1 MRLHLVRHGETDINA
16 SGRLQ
21 GTTNSTL
28 TDRGHA
34 QARELALASLAWN
47 PIAVYSSPLQRA
59 RGVASAIADLSG
71 LPVTDEPRIIE
82 MEMGDLEGV
91 TVQEMRDGWP
101 ELYQGW
107 RRDASSVTM
116 PGGESL
122 GDVQRRAMAAIN
134 EIDERYGPNDTV
146 IAVTHNFTIR
156 CIVASVIDLPLA
168 NINHMDL
175 SLGSRTTITSGR
187 RGRRLATFNAVD
199 HLAPANRTSY

>member
-1 MRLHLVRHGETDINA
+1 MKLHLVRHGETDINA

-28 TDRGHA
+28 TPRGRA
-34 QARELALASLAWN
+34 QARELAVASLTWD
-47 PIAVYSSPLQRA
+47 PVAVYSSPLQRA
-59 RGVASAIADLSG
+59 RGVAGAIADLSG
-71 LPVTDEPRIIE
+71 LSVTDEPRIIE
-82 MEMGDLEGV
+82 MDMGDLEGV

-101 ELYQGW
+101 DLYQGW

-122 GDVQRRAMAAIN
+122 GDVQRRAMAAVN
-134 EIDERYGPNDTV
+134 ELDERYDADDTV

-156 CIVASVIDLPLA
+156 CIVAAVIDLPLA

-187 RGRRLATFNAVD
+187 RGRRLAAYNAVD
-199 HLAPANRTSY
+199 HLTPANRTSY

>member
-28 TDRGHA
+28 TSRGRA
-34 QARELALASLAWN
+34 QARELAVASLTWN
-47 PIAVYSSPLQRA
+47 PVAVYSSPLQRA

-71 LPVTDEPRIIE
+71 LSVTDEPRIIE
-82 MEMGDLEGV
+82 MHMGDLEGV

-101 ELYQGW
+101 DLYQGW

-122 GDVQRRAMAAIN
+122 GDVQLRAMAAIN
-134 EIDERYGPNDTV
+134 ELDERYDADDTV
-146 IAVTHNFTIR
+146 VAVTHNFTIR
-156 CIVASVIDLPLA
+156 CIVAAVIDLPLA

-187 RGRRLATFNAVD
+187 RGRRLAAYNAVD
-199 HLAPANRTSY
+199 HLTPANRTSY

>member
-1 MRLHLVRHGETDINA
+1 MKLHLVRHGETDINA

-28 TDRGHA
+28 TPRGRA
-34 QARELALASLAWN
+34 QARELAVASLTWD
-47 PIAVYSSPLQRA
+47 PVAVYSSPLQRA
-59 RGVASAIADLSG
+59 RGVAGAIADLSG
-71 LPVTDEPRIIE
+71 LSVTDEPRIIE
-82 MEMGDLEGV
+82 MDMGDLEGV

-101 ELYQGW
+101 DLYQGW

-122 GDVQRRAMAAIN
+122 GDVQRRAMAAVN
-134 EIDERYGPNDTV
+134 ELDERYDAEDTV

-156 CIVASVIDLPLA
+156 CIVAAVIDLPLA

-187 RGRRLATFNAVD
+187 RGRRLAAYNAVD
-199 HLAPANRTSY
+199 HLTPANRTSY

>member
-28 TDRGHA
+28 TPRGRA
-34 QARELALASLAWN
+34 QARELAVASLTWD
-47 PIAVYSSPLQRA
+47 PVAVYSSPLQRA
-59 RGVASAIADLSG
+59 LGVAGAIGDLSG
-71 LPVTDEPRIIE
+71 LVVTDEPRIIE
-82 MEMGDLEGV
+82 MDMGDLEGV

-101 ELYQGW
+101 DLYQGW

-122 GDVQRRAMAAIN
+122 GDVQRRAMMAV
-134 EIDERYGPNDTV
+134 EELDERYDADDTV

-156 CIVASVIDLPLA
+156 CIVAAVIDLPLA

-187 RGRRLATFNAVD
+187 RGRRLAAYNAVD
-199 HLAPANRTSY
+199 HLTPSNRTAY

>member
-28 TDRGHA
+28 TDRGRA
-34 QARELALASLAWN
+34 QARELAVASLTWN

-71 LPVTDEPRIIE
+71 LSVTDEPRIIE
-82 MEMGDLEGV
+82 MEMGELEGV

-122 GDVQRRAMAAIN
+122 GDVQRRAMAAID
-134 EIDERYGPNDTV
+134 EIDERYGADDTV

>member
-28 TDRGHA
+28 TPRGQA
-34 QARELALASLAWN
+34 QARELAVASLTWD
-47 PIAVYSSPLQRA
+47 PVAVYSSPLQRA
-59 RGVASAIADLSG
+59 RGVAGAIANLSG
-71 LPVTDEPRIIE
+71 LSVTDEPRIIE
-82 MEMGDLEGV
+82 MDMGDLEGV

-101 ELYQGW
+101 DLYQGW

-122 GDVQRRAMAAIN
+122 GDVQLRAMAAIN
-134 EIDERYGPNDTV
+134 ELDERYDADDTV

-156 CIVASVIDLPLA
+156 CIVAAVIDLPLA

-187 RGRRLATFNAVD
+187 RGRRLAAYNAVD
-199 HLAPANRTSY
+199 HLSAANRTGY

>member
-21 GTTNSTL
+21 GTTNSIL
-28 TDRGHA
+28 TARGRA
-34 QARELALASLAWN
+34 QARELAVASLTWN
-47 PIAVYSSPLQRA
+47 PVAVYSSPLQRA
-59 RGVASAIADLSG
+59 RGVAGAIADLSG
-71 LPVTDEPRIIE
+71 LDVTDEPRIIE
-82 MEMGDLEGV
+82 MDMGDLEGV

-101 ELYQGW
+101 DLYQGW

-122 GDVQRRAMAAIN
+122 GDVQQRAMAAID
-134 EIDERYGPNDTV
+134 EIDERYDADDTI

-156 CIVASVIDLPLA
+156 CIVAAVIDLPLA

-187 RGRRLATFNAVD
+187 RGRRLAAYNAVD
-199 HLAPANRTSY
+199 HLTVANRTSY

>member
-1 MRLHLVRHGETDINA
+1 MKLHLVRHGETDINA

-28 TDRGHA
+28 TPRGRA
-34 QARELALASLAWN
+34 QARELAVASLTWN
-47 PIAVYSSPLQRA
+47 PVAVYSSPLQRA

-71 LPVTDEPRIIE
+71 LSVTDEPRIIE
-82 MEMGDLEGV
+82 MDMGDLEGV

-101 ELYQGW
+101 DLYQGW

-122 GDVQRRAMAAIN
+122 GDVQLRAMAAI
-134 EIDERYGPNDTV
+134 EELDGRYDAEDTI

-156 CIVASVIDLPLA
+156 CIVAAVIDLPLA

-199 HLAPANRTSY
+199 HLTPANRTTY

>member
-1 MRLHLVRHGETDINA
+1 MKLHLVRHGETDINA

-28 TDRGHA
+28 TPRGRA
-34 QARELALASLAWN
+34 QARELAVASLTWN
-47 PIAVYSSPLQRA
+47 PVAVYSSPLQRA
-59 RGVASAIADLSG
+59 RGVAGAIADLSG
-71 LPVTDEPRIIE
+71 LSVTDEPRIIE
-82 MEMGDLEGV
+82 MDMGDLEGV
-91 TVQEMRDGWP
+91 TVQDMRDGWP
-101 ELYQGW
+101 DLYQGW

-122 GDVQRRAMAAIN
+122 GDVQLRAMAAV
-134 EIDERYGPNDTV
+134 EELDERYDAEDTI

-156 CIVASVIDLPLA
+156 CIVAAVIDLPLA

-199 HLAPANRTSY
+199 HLTPANRTSY

>member
-1 MRLHLVRHGETDINA
+1 MKLHLVRHGETDINA

-28 TDRGHA
+28 TPRGRA
-34 QARELALASLAWN
+34 QARELAVASLTWD
-47 PIAVYSSPLQRA
+47 PVAVYSSPLQRA
-59 RGVASAIADLSG
+59 RGVAGAIADLSG
-71 LPVTDEPRIIE
+71 LSVTDEPRIIE
-82 MEMGDLEGV
+82 MDMGDLEGV

-101 ELYQGW
+101 DLYQGW

-122 GDVQRRAMAAIN
+122 GDVQRRAMAAVN
-134 EIDERYGPNDTV
+134 ELDERYDADDTV

-156 CIVASVIDLPLA
+156 CIVAAVIDLPLA
-168 NINHMDL
+168 NINNMDL

-187 RGRRLATFNAVD
+187 RGRRLAAYNAVD
-199 HLAPANRTSY
+199 HLTPANRTSY

>member
-1 MRLHLVRHGETDINA
+1 MKLHLVRHGETDINA

-21 GTTNSTL
+21 GTTNSIL
-28 TDRGHA
+28 TSRGRA
-34 QARELALASLAWN
+34 QARELAVASLTWN
-47 PIAVYSSPLQRA
+47 PVAVYSSPLQRA
-59 RGVASAIADLSG
+59 RGVAGAIADLSG
-71 LPVTDEPRIIE
+71 LSVTDEPRIIE
-82 MEMGDLEGV
+82 MDMGDLEGV

-101 ELYQGW
+101 DLYQGW

-134 EIDERYGPNDTV
+134 ELDERYDAEDTV

-156 CIVASVIDLPLA
+156 CIVAAVIDLPLA

-187 RGRRLATFNAVD
+187 RGRRLAAYNTVD
-199 HLAPANRTSY
+199 HLTPANRTSY

>member
-21 GTTNSTL
+21 GTTNSAL
-28 TDRGHA
+28 TERGHA
-34 QARELALASLAWN
+34 QARELAIASFTWD
-47 PIAVYSSPLQRA
+47 PVAVYSSPLQRA

-71 LPVTDEPRIIE
+71 LSVTDEPRIIE
-82 MEMGDLEGV
+82 MEMGELEGV
-91 TVQEMRDGWP
+91 TVQQMRDDWP

-122 GDVQRRAMAAIN
+122 GDVQRRAMAAID
-134 EIDERYGPNDTV
+134 EIDERYGADDTI

>member
-1 MRLHLVRHGETDINA
+1 MKLHLVRHGETDINA

-28 TDRGHA
+28 TPRGLA
-34 QARELALASLAWN
+34 QARELAVASLTWDA
-47 PIAVYSSPLQRA
+47 IAVYSSPLQRA
-59 RGVASAIADLSG
+59 RGVAGAIGDLSG
-71 LPVTDEPRIIE
+71 LAVTDEPRIIE
-82 MEMGDLEGV
+82 MDMGDLEGV
-91 TVQEMRDGWP
+91 TVQEMRDDWP
-101 ELYQGW
+101 DLYQGW

-122 GDVQRRAMAAIN
+122 GDVQRRAMAAID
-134 EIDERYGPNDTV
+134 EIDDRYDADDTV

-156 CIVASVIDLPLA
+156 CIVAAVIDLPLA

-187 RGRRLATFNAVD
+187 RGRRLAAYNAVD
-199 HLAPANRTSY
+199 HLTPANRTSY

>member
-1 MRLHLVRHGETDINA
+1 MKLHLVRHGETDINA

-28 TDRGHA
+28 TPRGRA
-34 QARELALASLAWN
+34 QARELAVASLTWN
-47 PIAVYSSPLQRA
+47 PVAVYSSPLQRA
-59 RGVASAIADLSG
+59 RGVAGAIADLSG
-71 LPVTDEPRIIE
+71 LSVTDEPRIIE
-82 MEMGDLEGV
+82 MDMGDLEGV

-101 ELYQGW
+101 DLYQGW

-122 GDVQRRAMAAIN
+122 GDVQLRAMAAV
-134 EIDERYGPNDTV
+134 EELDERYDAEDTI

-156 CIVASVIDLPLA
+156 CIVAAVIDLPLA

-199 HLAPANRTSY
+199 HLTPANRTSY

>member
-21 GTTNSTL
+21 GTTNSIL
-28 TDRGHA
+28 TPRGLA
-34 QARELALASLAWN
+34 QARELAVASLTWN
-47 PIAVYSSPLQRA
+47 PVVVFSSPLQRA
-59 RGVASAIADLSG
+59 RGVAGAIADLSG
-71 LPVTDEPRIIE
+71 LSVTDEPRIIE
-82 MEMGDLEGV
+82 MDMGDLEGV

-101 ELYQGW
+101 DLYQGW

-122 GDVQRRAMAAIN
+122 GDVQRRAMAAID
-134 EIDERYGPNDTV
+134 EMDERYDADDTV

-156 CIVASVIDLPLA
+156 CIVAAVIDLPLA

-187 RGRRLATFNAVD
+187 RGRRLAVFNAVD
-199 HLAPANRTSY
+199 HLSPANRTSY

>member
-1 MRLHLVRHGETDINA
+1 MKLHLVRHGETDINA

-28 TDRGHA
+28 TPRGRA
-34 QARELALASLAWN
+34 QARELAIASLTWN
-47 PIAVYSSPLQRA
+47 PVAVYSSPLQRA
-59 RGVASAIADLSG
+59 RNVAGAIADLSG
-71 LPVTDEPRIIE
+71 LSVNDEPRIIE
-82 MEMGDLEGV
+82 MDMGDLEGV

-101 ELYQGW
+101 DLYQGW

-122 GDVQRRAMAAIN
+122 GDVQRRAMAAID
-134 EIDERYGPNDTV
+134 ELDERYDADDTV

-156 CIVASVIDLPLA
+156 CIVAAVIDLPLA

-187 RGRRLATFNAVD
+187 RGRRLAAYNAVD
-199 HLAPANRTSY
+199 HLTAANRTSY

>member
-28 TDRGHA
+28 TPRGRA
-34 QARELALASLAWN
+34 QARELAVASLTWN
-47 PIAVYSSPLQRA
+47 PVAVYSSPLQRA

-71 LPVTDEPRIIE
+71 LSVTDEPRIIE
-82 MEMGDLEGV
+82 MDMGALEGV

-101 ELYQGW
+101 DLYQGW
-107 RRDASSVTM
+107 RHDASSVTM

-122 GDVQRRAMAAIN
+122 GDVQRRAMKAID
-134 EIDERYGPNDTV
+134 ELDERYDADETV
-146 IAVTHNFTIR
+146 VAVTHNFTIR
-156 CIVASVIDLPLA
+156 CIVAAVIDLPLA

-199 HLAPANRTSY
+199 HLTPANRTSY

>member
-1 MRLHLVRHGETDINA
+1 MKLHLVRHGETDINA

-28 TDRGHA
+28 TPRGRA
-34 QARELALASLAWN
+34 QARELAVASLTWN
-47 PIAVYSSPLQRA
+47 PVAVYSSPLQRA
-59 RGVASAIADLSG
+59 RSVAGAIADLSG

-82 MEMGDLEGV
+82 MEMGELEGV

-101 ELYQGW
+101 DLYQGW

-122 GDVQRRAMAAIN
+122 GDVQLRAMAAI
-134 EIDERYGPNDTV
+134 EELDERYDVEDTI

-156 CIVASVIDLPLA
+156 CIVAAVIDLPLA

-199 HLAPANRTSY
+199 HLTPANRTTY

>member
-1 MRLHLVRHGETDINA
+1 MKLHLVRHGETDINA

-28 TDRGHA
+28 TPRGRA
-34 QARELALASLAWN
+34 QARELAVASLTWN
-47 PIAVYSSPLQRA
+47 PVAVYSSPLQRA
-59 RGVASAIADLSG
+59 RSVAGAIADLSG
-71 LPVTDEPRIIE
+71 LSVTDEPRIIE
-82 MEMGDLEGV
+82 MDMGDLEGV

-101 ELYQGW
+101 DLYQGW

-122 GDVQRRAMAAIN
+122 GDVQLRAMAAI
-134 EIDERYGPNDTV
+134 EELDERYDAEDTI

-156 CIVASVIDLPLA
+156 CIVAAVIDLPLA

-199 HLAPANRTSY
+199 HLTPANRTSY

>member
-1 MRLHLVRHGETDINA
+1 MKLHLVRHGETDINA

-28 TDRGHA
+28 TPRGRA
-34 QARELALASLAWN
+34 QARELAVASLTWD
-47 PIAVYSSPLQRA
+47 PVAVYSSPLQRA
-59 RGVASAIADLSG
+59 RGVAGAIADLSG
-71 LPVTDEPRIIE
+71 LSVTDEPRIIE
-82 MEMGDLEGV
+82 MDMGDLEGV

-101 ELYQGW
+101 DLYQGW

-122 GDVQRRAMAAIN
+122 GDVQLRAMAAI
-134 EIDERYGPNDTV
+134 EELDERYDAEDTI

-156 CIVASVIDLPLA
+156 CIVAAVIDLPLA

-199 HLAPANRTSY
+199 HLTPANRTTY

>member
-28 TDRGHA
+28 TPRGRA
-34 QARELALASLAWN
+34 QARELAVASLTWN
-47 PIAVYSSPLQRA
+47 PVAVYSSPLQRA

-71 LPVTDEPRIIE
+71 LSVTDEPRIIE
-82 MEMGDLEGV
+82 MDMGALEGV

-101 ELYQGW
+101 DLYQGW
-107 RRDASSVTM
+107 RNDASSVTM

-122 GDVQRRAMAAIN
+122 GDVQRRAMKVID
-134 EIDERYGPNDTV
+134 ELDERYDADETV
-146 IAVTHNFTIR
+146 VAVTHNFTIR
-156 CIVASVIDLPLA
+156 CIVAAVIDLSLA

-199 HLAPANRTSY
+199 HLTPANRTSY

>member
-1 MRLHLVRHGETDINA
+1 MKLHLVRHGETDINA

-28 TDRGHA
+28 TPRGRA
-34 QARELALASLAWN
+34 QARELAVASLTWD
-47 PIAVYSSPLQRA
+47 PVAVYSSPLQRA
-59 RGVASAIADLSG
+59 RGVAGAIADLSG
-71 LPVTDEPRIIE
+71 LSVTDEPRIIE

-101 ELYQGW
+101 DLYQGW

-122 GDVQRRAMAAIN
+122 GDVQRRAMAAVN
-134 EIDERYGPNDTV
+134 ELDERYDADDTV

-156 CIVASVIDLPLA
+156 CIVAAVIDLPLA

-187 RGRRLATFNAVD
+187 RGRRLAAYNAVD
-199 HLAPANRTSY
+199 HLTPANRTSY

>member
-21 GTTNSTL
+21 GTTNSIL
-28 TDRGHA
+28 TARGRA
-34 QARELALASLAWN
+34 QARELAVASLTWN
-47 PIAVYSSPLQRA
+47 PMAVYSSPLQRA
-59 RGVASAIADLSG
+59 RGVACAIADLSG
-71 LPVTDEPRIIE
+71 LSVTDEPRIIE
-82 MEMGDLEGV
+82 MDMGDLEGV

-101 ELYQGW
+101 DLYQGW
-107 RRDASSVTM
+107 RQDASSVTM

-122 GDVQRRAMAAIN
+122 GDVQQRAMAAI
-134 EIDERYGPNDTV
+134 DELDDRHDSDDTI

-156 CIVASVIDLPLA
+156 CIVAAVIDLPLA

-187 RGRRLATFNAVD
+187 RGRRLAAYNAVD
-199 HLAPANRTSY
+199 HLTAANRTSY